1 MNTVSSGKSPRNP
14 STVPIVYPA
23 ASKRW
28 RLLSESTIYS
38 LGFLKYNFRSDIL
51 TNIAGIIKNFK
62 ICKNSLWC

>member
-38 LGFLKYNFRSDIL
+38 LGLFKKYVKSDIL
-51 TNIAGIIKNFK
+51 TNIAGIFKNFQ
-62 ICKNSLWC
+62 IGKNSLGC

>member
-1 MNTVSSGKSPRNP
+1 
-14 STVPIVYPA
+14 VPIVHPA

-38 LGFLKYNFRSDIL
+38 LGFFKLNVKSDIL
-51 TNIAGIIKNFK
+51 TNVAGIIKNFK